1 MDSRFDFS
9 GSGEFRLFVCLFI
22 SLLEIN
28 AYRTLPKV
36 LGYSPV
42 MHLTGVHYL
51 WSVGSTLKAGV
62 LQGVIYKESL
72 VCVKK
77 KQQEVHGHYSKPVG
91 KNIVFIL
98 EQTVVLKSV
107 IS

>member
-1 MDSRFDFS
+1 
-9 GSGEFRLFVCLFI
+9 
-22 SLLEIN
+22 
-28 AYRTLPKV
+28 
-36 LGYSPV
+36 

-51 WSVGSTLKAGV
+51 WSVGSTLKASV
-62 LQGVIYKESL
+62 LQGVIHKESL

-91 KNIVFIL
+91 KNIVFTL

>member
-1 MDSRFDFS
+1 
-9 GSGEFRLFVCLFI
+9 
-22 SLLEIN
+22 
-28 AYRTLPKV
+28 
-36 LGYSPV
+36 

-51 WSVGSTLKAGV
+51 WSMGSTLKAGV
-62 LQGVIYKESL
+62 LQDVIHKESL
-72 VCVKK
+72 ACIRK

-98 EQTVVLKSV
+98 EQTMVLKSV